1 MNLQFVKVEFFST
14 YSYANRLN
22 ENDWSKKRKMDVIP
36 TGSSLLLYQTED
48 GQTKIEVRLQDETVW
63 LNQAQLCELFD
74 KDKRTISEHIQNI
87 FRENELIEGS
97 VIRKFRTTASDGK
110 NYQVTYYNLDVI
122 ISVGY
127 RVSSHRGT
135 QFRIWA
141 TNRLKEYL
149 IKGFT
154 LDDERLKRGGGGD
167 YFNELLARIR
177 DIRSSEKIF
186 WRKVLDIYAT
196 SIDYDPKTEDS
207 KQFFSVVQNKMHW
220 AAHGH
225 TAAEI
230 IYSRANA
237 EKTNM
242 GLISWSGKKPRK
254 TDAEI
259 AKNYLNEEELKVLNL
274 IVSLY
279 LDFAELQ
286 ALSRNPMYMKD
297 WIAKL
302 DDFLRMAS
310 RDILSH
316 AGKISH
322 EEALDKA
329 RIEYFKYQ
337 QQMLDAPSLVERHFL
352 ETIKEFEKVASIKAS
367 IETANMEE

>member
-1 MNLQFVKVEFFST
+1 
-14 YSYANRLN
+14 
-22 ENDWSKKRKMDVIP
+22 MDVIL
-36 TGSSLLLYQTED
+36 TDSSLLLYQTED
-48 GQTKIEVRLQDETVW
+48 GQTKIEVHLQDETVW
-63 LNQAQLCELFD
+63 LSQSQLGELFD
-74 KDKRTISEHIQNI
+74 KDRRTIAEHIQNI
-87 FRENELIEGS
+87 FTEKELEETS
-97 VIRKFRTTASDGK
+97 VCRKFRHTASDGK
-110 NYQVTYYNLDVI
+110 NYQVIHYNLDVI

-154 LDDERLKRGGGGD
+154 LDDERLKRGGGGN
-167 YFNELLARIR
+167 YFNELLTRIR
-177 DIRSSEKIF
+177 DIRSSEKVF
-186 WRKVLDIYAT
+186 WLKVLDIYAT
-196 SIDYDPKTEDS
+196 SIDYDPKTENS
-207 KQFFSVVQNKMHW
+207 KQFFRVIQNKMHW

-237 EKTNM
+237 GKTNM
-242 GLISWSGKKPRK
+242 GLTCWSGKKPRQA
-254 TDAEI
+254 DAEI
-259 AKNYLNEEELKVLNL
+259 AKNYLNEEEMKVLNL

-286 ALSRNPMYMKD
+286 ALSRIPMSMRD

-322 EEALDKA
+322 EEALDKV
-329 RIEYFKYQ
+329 RIEYSKYQ
-337 QQMLDAPSLVERHFL
+337 QQTLESPSLVEQHFL
-352 ETIKEFEKVASIKAS
+352 ETIKEFEKAALSTS
-367 IETANMEE
+367 SDS

>member
-1 MNLQFVKVEFFST
+1 
-14 YSYANRLN
+14 
-22 ENDWSKKRKMDVIP
+22 MDSIP
-36 TGSSLLLYQTED
+36 TDSSLLLYQTED
-48 GQTKIEVRLQDETVW
+48 GETKIEVRLQDETVW
-63 LNQAQLCELFD
+63 LSQAQLSELFD
-74 KDKRTISEHIQNI
+74 KDRRTIAEHIQNI
-87 FRENELIEGS
+87 FIEKELEENS
-97 VIRKFRTTASDGK
+97 VCRKFRHTAADGK
-110 NYQVTYYNLDVI
+110 NYQVMHYNLDVI

-141 TNRLKEYL
+141 TSRLKEYL
-149 IKGFT
+149 IKGFI
-154 LDDERLKRGGGGD
+154 LDDERLKRSGGGY

-207 KQFFSVVQNKMHW
+207 KLFFSVVQNKMHW

-237 EKTNM
+237 RKTNM
-242 GLISWSGKKPRK
+242 GLTSWVGKTLRK
-254 TDAEI
+254 SDAEI

-286 ALSRNPMYMKD
+286 ALSRIPMYMRD
-297 WIAKL
+297 WIVKL
-302 DDFLRMAS
+302 DDFLKTAS

-329 RIEYFKYQ
+329 RVEYTKYQ
-337 QQMLDAPSLVERHFL
+337 RQVLDAPSLVEQHFL
-352 ETIKEFEKVASIKAS
+352 ESIKESVYRVNASQSPAG
-367 IETANMEE
+367 N